1 MEPKGFLDRLNTH
14 VTTAPST
21 VPLDV
26 ALLGAP
32 LEEAVCIDIDHAVSS
47 LSGSESTSEGLS
59 FSDLTAARTPIPSNN
74 LFVQFH
80 TDSACIKSEFPGW
93 LGIHMVPF
101 SVARR
106 SRMFSLLG
114 HIPERI
120 DTWAEAYTL
129 VIYRE
134 WPLEISLAPA
144 GMLIGLDASGAIS
157 DQVNSRRSTDFCRC
171 VAEPSS
177 ACRFLACMYGYS
189 RCTPSPARSL
199 RQGVVINVARAAQA
213 ITRREY
219 RPRLPPQPG
228 CPVPACRPGYRCAA
242 AAHPGRIR
250 CRPR

>member
-14 VTTAPST
+14 VNTAPST
-21 VPLDV
+21 IPLDV
-26 ALLGAP
+26 ALLGVP

-47 LSGSESTSEGLS
+47 LASSESTSDGLS
-59 FSDLTAARTPIPSNN
+59 FSDLTAARAPIPSNN

-144 GMLIGLDASGAIS
+144 GMLIGLNQNGAIS
-157 DQVNSRRSTDFCRC
+157 DAAMFSIMLEKDITARDKSWEHVSRLTAWIVYLTFCAFTMANQGEAPLLRKG
-171 VAEPSS
+171 PS
-177 ACRFLACMYGYS
+177 LW
-189 RCTPSPARSL
+189 
-199 RQGVVINVARAAQA
+199 QI
-213 ITRREY
+213 
-219 RPRLPPQPG
+219 
-228 CPVPACRPGYRCAA
+228 
-242 AAHPGRIR
+242 
-250 CRPR
+250 